1 MIDLLLL
8 IPLGLLLITSLRLIV
23 TDFREHRL
31 PNRITIPLIAITY
44 LVITAHALSTWQFDA
59 LMFALIAGLIT
70 FGVGYAMAATL
81 DFGMG
86 DVKLLVTLNALLA
99 WHSPFLVLV
108 SLAIGFVVASVW
120 ATVVWVKTKDPKARI
135 ALGPYLLLGFAIAI
149 AQPSMNLVTV
159 AGGS

>member
-1 MIDLLLL
+1 MIDLILL
-8 IPLGLLLITSLRLIV
+8 IPLGLLLIASLRLIV

-31 PNRITIPLIAITY
+31 PNKITLPLIAITY
-44 LVITAHALSTWQFDA
+44 LVITSHALMTWNFEPSA
-59 LMFALIAGLIT
+59 FSIIAGFVT
-70 FGVGYAMAATL
+70 FGVGYVMAARL

-120 ATVVWVKTKDPKARI
+120 ALVIWIKTKDPKARI